1 MVSKPLSGLFVS
13 VLANGEPTH
22 RQLIFNTLQIT
33 LIIIS
38 VQNAPNSR
46 QTSLKSTH
54 QTWRHTSMPSWC
66 GMLRPLSLLALA
78 LSSCGI
84 SNTTGRSSAYQPA
97 EGDILF
103 QSLPNPTGMD
113 LVDAIEGS
121 TASPYSHCGMV
132 FQEGGDWKVIE
143 AIGPVK
149 ITPLK
154 EYVSRGRGGKVWAYR
169 LDESNRKHVPAALA
183 AMRKDLGKPYDPR
196 YRFDDEAIYCS
207 ELIWR
212 GWKAA
217 TGKELGKTV
226 TLGSLN
232 WKPYQ
237 PVIEAI
243 EGSGNLPLDRKMITP
258 RDLAKAKEL
267 TLVFPE

>member
-1 MVSKPLSGLFVS
+1 
-13 VLANGEPTH
+13 
-22 RQLIFNTLQIT
+22 
-33 LIIIS
+33 
-38 VQNAPNSR
+38 
-46 QTSLKSTH
+46 
-54 QTWRHTSMPSWC
+54 
-66 GMLRPLSLLALA
+66 MLRLLSVLALA
-78 LSSCGI
+78 LSSCG
-84 SNTTGRSSAYQPA
+84 STRKSKGDGTYQPV
-97 EGDILF
+97 EGDIVF
-103 QSLPNPTGMD
+103 QSLPNPAGMD
-113 LVDAIEGS
+113 LVDAIEG
-121 TASPYSHCGMV
+121 TTDSPYSHCGMV
-132 FQEGGDWKVIE
+132 FQESGEWKVIE

-154 EYVSRGRGGKVWAYR
+154 SYVARGRGGKVWAYR

-217 TGKELGKTV
+217 TGNELGTAV

-232 WKPYQ
+232 WRPYR

-243 EGSGNLPLDRKMITP
+243 EGQGNLPLDREMITP
-258 RDLAKAKEL
+258 RDMARAKEL
-267 TLVFPE
+267 SRVFPVE

>member
-1 MVSKPLSGLFVS
+1 
-13 VLANGEPTH
+13 
-22 RQLIFNTLQIT
+22 
-33 LIIIS
+33 
-38 VQNAPNSR
+38 
-46 QTSLKSTH
+46 
-54 QTWRHTSMPSWC
+54 
-66 GMLRPLSLLALA
+66 MLRFLPVLALA
-78 LSSCGI
+78 LCSC
-84 SNTTGRSSAYQPA
+84 STFSKSTRSASYQPT

-103 QSLPNPTGMD
+103 QSLPNPAGMD

-121 TASPYSHCGMV
+121 TNSPYSHCGMV

-169 LDESNRKHVPAALA
+169 LDESDRKHVPAALA
-183 AMRKDLGKPYDPR
+183 AMRDDLGKPYDPR
-196 YRFDDEAIYCS
+196 YRFDDDAIYCS

-212 GWKAA
+212 GWKSA
-217 TGKELGKTV
+217 TGKELGTAV

-243 EGSGNLPLDRKMITP
+243 EGRGNLPLDRKMITP

-267 TLVFPE
+267 NLVFPSE